1 MEEKMKKSFSG
12 LVTTLVLVASIT
24 IATPSFAANKAGGS
38 CTKANATTR
47 IGGDKYVCTKNPIV
61 KNAKLTWVWDQC
73 ITANK
78 DYLAAQKA
86 LSESLAK
93 ATAEL
98 AKIDADI
105 AKYQAT
111 IAVNEAKAV
120 AAETKAKDLQA
131 KAALKGITTVD
142 KAFKLDIKRVMTTA
156 TGEAK
161 ATITA
166 TEVIALASQ
175 WKTTVDKVA
184 PMIQWLSADDLMLQ
198 AEQFRAPAKTVENLK
213 AQRARTVNFQTT
225 MKNSA
230 STSLQSTKSTRDQ
243 ACKPGL

>member
-1 MEEKMKKSFSG
+1 MKKSFSG
-12 LVTTLVLVASIT
+12 LVTTLVLVASVT

-120 AAETKAKDLQA
+120 AAETKARRS
-131 KAALKGITTVD
+131 GH
-142 KAFKLDIKRVMTTA
+142 
-156 TGEAK
+156 
-161 ATITA
+161 
-166 TEVIALASQ
+166 
-175 WKTTVDKVA
+175 
-184 PMIQWLSADDLMLQ
+184 
-198 AEQFRAPAKTVENLK
+198 
-213 AQRARTVNFQTT
+213 ARTWPVDGSHWQP
-225 MKNSA
+225 KAICA
-230 STSLQSTKSTRDQ
+230 SGCIAELLLCSVCRLVGRRSDVGDVRCEVRAQ
-243 ACKPGL
+243 L

>member
-1 MEEKMKKSFSG
+1 MKKKISV
-12 LVTTLVLVASIT
+12 LATTVALVASVT
-24 IATPSFAANKAGGS
+24 LATPSFAANKPGGS
-38 CTKANATTR
+38 CTKANATTK
-47 IGGDKYVCTKNPIV
+47 IGGDSYVCTKNPTV
-61 KNAKLTWVWDQC
+61 KNAKLTWVWAQC
-73 ITANK
+73 ISANK
-78 DYLAAQKA
+78 DYITAQNALAD
-86 LSESLAK
+86 SLAK
-93 ATAEL
+93 ANDEL

-111 IAVNEAKAV
+111 VAVNEAKAV

-131 KAALKGITTVD
+131 KAAAKGITIVD
-142 KAFKLDIKRVMTTA
+142 KAFKADIKRVMTTA

-166 TEVIALASQ
+166 TEVIALAAQ

-184 PMIQWLSADDLMLQ
+184 PMIQWLSADDLLIQ
-198 AEQFRAPAKTVENLK
+198 ADQFRAPAKTVDNLK

-230 STSLQSTKSTRDQ
+230 TTSLQSTKSTRDQ

>member
-1 MEEKMKKSFSG
+1 MRKSFAG
-12 LVTTLVLVASIT
+12 LATTMALVASVT
-24 IATPSFAANKAGGS
+24 IATPSMAANKSGGS

-47 IGGDKYVCTKNPIV
+47 IGGDRYVCTKNPIV

-73 ITANK
+73 ITANN
-78 DYLAAQKA
+78 DYLNAQKA
-86 LSESLAK
+86 LNDSLAK
-93 ATAEL
+93 ATTEL

-105 AKYQAT
+105 AKYTAQ

-131 KAALKGITTVD
+131 KAAAKGVTIVD
-142 KAFKLDIKRVMTTA
+142 KAFKADIRRVMTTA

-184 PMIQWLSADDLMLQ
+184 PMIQWLSADDLLIQ
-198 AEQFRAPAKTVENLK
+198 ADDFRAAGKTVDSLK
-213 AQRARTVNFQTT
+213 AQRAKTVNFQTT

-230 STSLQSTKSTRDQ
+230 TTSLQSTKSTRDQ